1 MSTTLFDIPVS
12 RLDGTPDSLAPYRG
26 SVVLVVNVAS
36 ACGLTPQYESLERAY
51 ETYRDRG
58 FVVLGFPSN
67 QFGAQEPGT
76 SDEIAAFCSS
86 KYNVQFPL
94 FEKID
99 VNGPARHPIYTT
111 LVEEQPEAAESDDT
125 FRKKLEGY
133 GVKRAQPDDVLW
145 NFEKFLISRDG
156 RVVGRFAPAVTVDD
170 SLLRD
175 AIERE
180 LDALPT
186 V

>member
-1 MSTTLFDIPVS
+1 MATALFDIPVH
-12 RLDGTPDSLAPYRG
+12 RLDGAPDSLAPYRG

-36 ACGLTPQYESLERAY
+36 ACGLTPQYESLEKAY

-58 FVVLGFPSN
+58 FVVLGFPCN

-76 SDEIAAFCSS
+76 SDEIATFCST
-86 KYNVQFPL
+86 KYDVKFPL

-99 VNGPARHPIYTT
+99 VNGPARHPIYAM
-111 LVEEQPEAAESDDT
+111 LVAEQPEAKETDDT
-125 FRKKLEGY
+125 FRKKLESY
-133 GVKRAQPDDVLW
+133 GVKPAKGGDVLW
-145 NFEKFLISRDG
+145 NFEKFLVARDG

-170 SLLRD
+170 PLLRD

-180 LDALPT
+180 LGAAAA
-186 V
+186 